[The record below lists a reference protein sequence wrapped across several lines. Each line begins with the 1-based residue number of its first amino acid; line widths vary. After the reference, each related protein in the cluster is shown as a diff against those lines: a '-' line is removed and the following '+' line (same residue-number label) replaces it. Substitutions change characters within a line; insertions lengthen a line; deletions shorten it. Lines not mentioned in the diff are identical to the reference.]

1 LAIEAIVLFWCFYMS
16 LTDVSTYFYNQSA
29 PDVSGFN
36 NSVSGINSNADL
48 MAWGDQNAAT
58 YGNLDLRKMKQVNFA
73 RQQGLSDATIAKLQE
88 YQKLKANP
96 YSAQIL
102 NADAQKATA
111 QGLYNPY
118 IQAGQDALGKYQALY
133 QQPLNYQY
141 APNQGQQNQLNQ
153 VGLDINNQTML
164 GNQQIDANAA
174 MTGGLFGGNRIRQQG
189 QMASDLMARGNAM
202 QQGLNNQFEQ
212 QGYQAA
218 YGDRQAELGLLGQT
232 INQGQMASQGLGESI
247 ANMNNLQGQLYQ
259 GYGNQTAQAILAE
272 QQRRDQEAAGKAGL
286 LTTGL
291 GAAGTIAGAY
301 FGPAGAAIGG
311 AAGTTLGVGLS
322 S

>member
-1 LAIEAIVLFWCFYMS
+1 MS
-16 LTDVSTYFYNQSA
+16 LTDVSSFFYNQSA

-36 NSVSGINSNADL
+36 NTVSGISSNADL
-48 MAWGDQNAAT
+48 LAWGDKNAAT
-58 YGNLDLRKMKQVNFA
+58 YGNLDLRKMNQVNFA
-73 RQQGLSDATIAKLQE
+73 RQQGMSDETIAKLQE

-118 IQAGQDALGKYQALY
+118 IQAGQDALGKYQALFN
-133 QQPLNYQY
+133 QPLNYQY
-141 APNQGQQNQLNQ
+141 APSQGQQNQLNQ
-153 VGLDINNQTML
+153 VGFDVNNQTML

-174 MTGGLFGGNRIRQQG
+174 MTGGLFSGNRIRQQG

-212 QGYQAA
+212 QGQQAA

-232 INQGQMASQGLGESI
+232 IQQGQAASQGLGESI

-272 QQRRDQEAAGKAGL
+272 QLRRDQERSGKAGL

-291 GAAGTIAGAY
+291 GALGTIGGAMY
-301 FGPAGAAIGG
+301 GGPAGAAVGG
-311 AAGTTLGVGLS
+311 AIGTTLGAGIS